1 VISPYASDWRLK
13 RKKYGKDLAEK
24 NTELERFTYTVSHD
38 LKSPLVTVKTF
49 LGYLGQDIAA
59 ADAGRIEKD
68 MLYVNGAADKMNK
81 LLGELLEMSRV
92 GRIVNPPS
100 EVTFKELAEEAERI
114 VAGAILEGKV
124 QIRLIDEPVTLYGDR
139 SRLLEIWQNL
149 VENAVKF
156 MGGQSAPRI
165 DIGVEYHDS
174 ETVFFVRD
182 NGIGID
188 PKYHAKLFNIFEKI
202 NPKTEG
208 TGMGL
213 AITKRIVEL
222 CQGRIWVESK
232 GEGQG
237 ACFFFTLPG
246 ALKDKKKEG

>member
-1 VISPYASDWRLK
+1 MISPYASDWRLK

-139 SRLLEIWQNL
+139 SRLW
-149 VENAVKF
+149 K
-156 MGGQSAPRI
+156 S
-165 DIGVEYHDS
+165 
-174 ETVFFVRD
+174 
-182 NGIGID
+182 
-188 PKYHAKLFNIFEKI
+188 
-202 NPKTEG
+202 
-208 TGMGL
+208 
-213 AITKRIVEL
+213 
-222 CQGRIWVESK
+222 GRIW
-232 GEGQG
+232 
-237 ACFFFTLPG
+237 
-246 ALKDKKKEG
+246 LKTP